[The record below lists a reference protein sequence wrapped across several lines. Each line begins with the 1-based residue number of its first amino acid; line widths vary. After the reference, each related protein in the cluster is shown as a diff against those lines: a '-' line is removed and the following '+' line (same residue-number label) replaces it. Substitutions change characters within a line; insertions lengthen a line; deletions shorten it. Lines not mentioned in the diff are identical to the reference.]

1 MVHLFNPGFFQ
12 NCYNLGLNDSLLE
25 GRDALYLRGC
35 LPAAL
40 ASIPQ
45 MPVAP
50 APRCCTK
57 NTSRDCQVSFVEEQG
72 VGEEIIQLR
81 TTGLIHHFLLDA
93 SKNGLIKQMIGRRR
107 KGGLWETYKG
117 IGILTE
123 SLRIRW
129 ISVVEGWLA
138 CQNVGEEIP
147 VKETTRTNESK
158 VIYVKQFSVIS
169 GQGMYGKGTGCK
181 VGGR

>member
-1 MVHLFNPGFFQ
+1 MPCTFEDVYQQPLPPSTRCQQLLPPAVVLKIPPGIAKCLLWR
-12 NCYNLGLNDSLLE
+12 NKGL
-25 GRDALYLRGC
+25 
-35 LPAAL
+35 
-40 ASIPQ
+40 
-45 MPVAP
+45 
-50 APRCCTK
+50 
-57 NTSRDCQVSFVEEQG
+57 
-72 VGEEIIQLR
+72 GEEIIQLR
-81 TTGLIHHFLLDA
+81 TTGLIHHFLLDD